1 MSRTVWRHR
10 PQTDPAPQ
18 DEATCLVER
27 APSSIACWTVLLVT
41 PMQRQMY
48 IVVVVLAMRVSI
60 PVLRYRRHLD
70 GLHQPA
76 DEQRRMGAHPG
87 LRHEP
92 RDRVRFADPP
102 LGLPFAGALLEDH
115 HLGLAVQGPVAPEA
129 PPPPAREPPA
139 LIAHLA

>member
-1 MSRTVWRHR
+1 MGRRGGGDG
-10 PQTDPAPQ
+10 PEAGPAAQ
-18 DEATCLVER
+18 DEGTCLVER

-92 RDRVRFADPP
+92 RDPVRFADPP
-102 LGLPFAGALLEDH
+102 LGPPFAGDLLDDH
-115 HLGLAVQGPVAPEA
+115 HLGLVVHAPVDPE
-129 PPPPAREPPA
+129 PPPAPP
-139 LIAHLA
+139 